1 MKIEVR
7 EEIPKSVQI
16 SAPIVAVLFSF
27 VLCSFLLLSIGAN
40 PIITYGKLLFGPFRS
55 VYSIS
60 EVVLKI
66 TPLLLC
72 GLAVM
77 AGLKI
82 KFWNIGVEGQFCMG
96 AWAAGGCALLVSERL
111 PGYIVL
117 PLLVLVGFSAGS
129 FWGLIP
135 TALKIGFRVNEIIT
149 TLLMNYIAALWLDYF
164 VYGRWKDEK
173 GFPYTN
179 IFNESAFLPNF
190 FNQRAHLGIFF
201 GIIIAVAFYL
211 IFEKTKFG
219 YKMKVI
225 GENIKAAEY
234 AGINIKFVIFIVMA
248 LSGGIGGLAGMSEV
262 CGVHHRLHPN
272 ILLGY
277 GYIGIIIA
285 WLAKNNPLWVIFV
298 SVLFGI
304 LSVGGDIIQ
313 VYQIPSA
320 IVKIL
325 QGMIFFSVLASDAL
339 IRYRIVTGVR

>member
-7 EEIPKSVQI
+7 EEIPQYIHI
-16 SAPIVAVLFSF
+16 SAPILAVLFSF

-40 PIITYGKLLFGPFRS
+40 PVITYGRLLFGPFRS
-55 VYSIS
+55 AYSLS
-60 EVVLKI
+60 EVVVKI

-77 AGLKI
+77 TGLKI

-96 AWAAGGCALLVSERL
+96 AWAAGGWALLVSDRL
-111 PGYIVL
+111 PGYIML
-117 PLLVLVGFSAGS
+117 PLLVLVGCAAGS
-129 FWGLIP
+129 LWGLMP
-135 TALKIGFRVNEIIT
+135 TALKIGCKVNEIIT
-149 TLLMNYIAALWLDYF
+149 TLLMNYIAVLWLNYF
-164 VYGRWKDEK
+164 VYGPWKDEK

-190 FNQRAHLGIFF
+190 FNQRAHIGILF

-219 YKMKVI
+219 YKMKII

-234 AGINIKFVIFIVMA
+234 VGINIKYVIFIVMA

-277 GYIGIIIA
+277 GYTGIIIA
-285 WLAKNNPLWVIFV
+285 WLAKNNPLWVICV

-304 LSVGGDIIQ
+304 LAVGGDIIQ
-313 VYQIPSA
+313 IHQIPSA
-320 IVKIL
+320 LVKIL
-325 QGMIFFSVLASDAL
+325 QGTIFFSVLASDAL
-339 IRYRIVTGVR
+339 MRYRVKRDE

>member
-1 MKIEVR
+1 MKIEVQ
-7 EEIPKSVQI
+7 EEIPKYLQI
-16 SAPIVAVLFSF
+16 SAPILAVLFSF
-27 VLCSFLLLSIGAN
+27 FLCSFLLLSISAN
-40 PIITYGKLLFGPFRS
+40 PIITYGKLIFAPFKS
-55 VYSIS
+55 FYSIS

-96 AWAAGGCALLVSERL
+96 AWAAGGCALLISEKL
-111 PGYIVL
+111 PGYIML
-117 PLLVLVGFSAGS
+117 PLLVSVGFLAGS
-129 FWGLIP
+129 SWGLIP
-135 TALKIGFRVNEIIT
+135 TILKINLRVNEIIT
-149 TLLMNYIAALWLDYF
+149 TLLMNYIASLWLNYF
-164 VYGRWKDEK
+164 VYGPWKDEK

-190 FNQRAHLGIFF
+190 FSSRAHIGIFF
-201 GIIIAVAFYL
+201 GVTIAIAFYF

-219 YKMKVI
+219 YKVKVI

-234 AGINIKFVIFIVMA
+234 AGINIKYVIFIVMA

-277 GYIGIIIA
+277 GYTGIIIA

-304 LSVGGDIIQ
+304 LAVGGDIIQ
-313 VYQIPSA
+313 IHQVPSA

-325 QGMIFFSVLASDAL
+325 QGTIFFSVLASDAL
-339 IRYRIVTGVR
+339 VRYRITK